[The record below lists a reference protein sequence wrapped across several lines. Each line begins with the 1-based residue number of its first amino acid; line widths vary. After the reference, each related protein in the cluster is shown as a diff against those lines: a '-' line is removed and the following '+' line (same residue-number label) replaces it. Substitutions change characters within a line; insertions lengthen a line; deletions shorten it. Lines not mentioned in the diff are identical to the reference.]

1 MEKID
6 DDDKVMEE
14 VEKEIDIQDVTLSP
28 QSQPIQQVVIS
39 TLGEV
44 TPSHSL
50 IPIASQEEIKSNFS
64 T

>member
-28 QSQPIQQVVIS
+28 
-39 TLGEV
+39 
-44 TPSHSL
+44 
-50 IPIASQEEIKSNFS
+50 
-64 T
+64 